1 MCAYI
6 NLFNNSP
13 QKILLH
19 NTVLIHSFALSLALF
34 FFFEEEYHR
43 KLSCK
48 QKFTSQNRILKI
60 KLIILPP
67 LLAYSP
73 QFPLTHTQLD

>member
-34 FFFEEEYHR
+34 FF
-43 KLSCK
+43 
-48 QKFTSQNRILKI
+48 LKRN
-60 KLIILPP
+60 IIENWVVNKNLH
-67 LLAYSP
+67 LKTE
-73 QFPLTHTQLD
+73 F